1 MSNVDTET
9 PYELLA
15 SRLEYHWDLL
25 DKAKF
30 GSDEYKL
37 RHGMAMKY
45 STAMGIRSG
54 ELNNVI
60 CLQNILSTLKDLP
73 DKVAEKVKEA

>member
-15 SRLEYHWDLL
+15 SRLGYHWDLL

-30 GSDEYKL
+30 GSDEHKL
-37 RHGMAMKY
+37 HHDMSMKY
-45 STAMGIRSG
+45 STAMGILSG

-60 CLQNILSTLKDLP
+60 CLQNILATLKDLP